1 MTEPQPGVPPT
12 PPPPPAV
19 PAYATPPAQG
29 PYAVPPPTR
38 TNTLAIVAF
47 ILSMTGILMIL
58 PVIGSI
64 VGIILA
70 YQARKQIPHSGEEGG
85 GLATAA
91 IWIGWIALIIVILS
105 TLAFILFFVILA
117 ASTSYN

>member
-1 MTEPQPGVPPT
+1 
-12 PPPPPAV
+12 
-19 PAYATPPAQG
+19 
-29 PYAVPPPTR
+29 
-38 TNTLAIVAF
+38 LAIIAF

-64 VGIILA
+64 AGIILA
-70 YQARKQIPHSGEEGG
+70 YQARKQIADTREEGG

-91 IWIGWIALIIVILS
+91 IWIGWIALILVILS
-105 TLAFILFFVILA
+105 TIAFILFFVILA